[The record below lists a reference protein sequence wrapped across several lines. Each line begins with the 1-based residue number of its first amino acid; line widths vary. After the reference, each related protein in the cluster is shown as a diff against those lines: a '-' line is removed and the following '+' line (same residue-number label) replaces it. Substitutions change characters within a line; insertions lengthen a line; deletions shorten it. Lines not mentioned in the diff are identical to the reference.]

1 MQGEWWAKENGIFLW
16 AARGLGRLWGG
27 FAGPPDVPEGLPSAS
42 RRPPGAAVCRP
53 RAGVSAGR
61 FCAAKGRHPGGCG
74 PPPARLKAQA
84 GGFCLVFQAT
94 GAACLERYSNLP
106 KSFRQNN
113 RPIYFFGKLFGS
125 IFARSFPIRAHALLV
140 SPPASGDCSRDSG
153 SSVRRT

>member
-1 MQGEWWAKENGIFLW
+1 MGFFFGLQGV
-16 AARGLGRLWGG
+16 WGG
-27 FAGPPDVPEGLPSAS
+27 FGEALPG
-42 RRPPGAAVCRP
+42 RRMFPKGCRPPPGGLRGTAVCRP

-106 KSFRQNN
+106 ESFRQIN